1 MTTMKSHHI
10 IDDLAISE
18 GLYGLVRR
26 IEEAANKVSK
36 TLKVW
41 AARSNDRRQL
51 AMMNDR
57 MLADIGLTHTDIAV
71 EVNKYFWQR

>member
-1 MTTMKSHHI
+1 MTTMKLHNI

-26 IEEAANKVSK
+26 IEEASVKVSK

-41 AARSNDRRQL
+41 STRSNERRQL
-51 AMMNDR
+51 ATMSDR
-57 MLADIGLTHTDIAV
+57 MLADIGLTRGDIIV
-71 EVNKYFWQR
+71 EVNKYFWQQ